1 MAAVVWN
8 TYYGS
13 PYSFDQ
19 TEGTHWYDTYV
30 NFSIKYGVI
39 NAGDFAD
46 FERNATR
53 AEMAYIFAHAL
64 PESELVAR
72 STLIPP
78 DVTETDEYA
87 AEIRMLYAAG
97 VLCGNDEAG
106 TFTGEREVTRAE
118 AAAIITRMA
127 QPSVRIAE

>member
-1 MAAVVWN
+1 
-8 TYYGS
+8 
-13 PYSFDQ
+13 
-19 TEGTHWYDTYV
+19 
-30 NFSIKYGVI
+30 
-39 NAGDFAD
+39 
-46 FERNATR
+46 
-53 AEMAYIFAHAL
+53 MAYIFAHAL